1 MTVSRNNEAM
11 SRRYR
16 RHSVH
21 EPVGSDPSREICDM
35 ELMRELILG
44 VFLGESGIVFHT
56 DPENDHRYK
65 VTDGLKIDP
74 PTKTLALRLS
84 NIGWLY
90 NRIKRYRNHLSQNPG
105 YGSVAIA
112 FAAALD
118 EAMIEYNRL
127 ITTIGQEL
135 HDMNDPD
142 YVHGSRSSQRG
153 GSIQGMPFVSLSRI
167 EVWTFDWYYKLKML
181 AVLIEKCKHKRG
193 GALINVI
200 YKESMHGDPMI
211 RECMVRIL
219 VKVVEELKKMLSRW
233 IFHGQI
239 DDPYKE
245 FFIMNT
251 SQSQLATCSTG
262 YSTPTTSGRSTI
274 GQSLSSHSLTP
285 LTGDAS
291 TWLEKHTINH
301 DMLPGFI
308 PQDQAKK
315 ILSTGTS
322 VNLLLQS
329 MPSGKSLLHLD
340 STVSEDQRMELVPGY
355 RMLEDAFEKT
365 DSELLFKDMFNLTCD
380 DGNNNSNGASG
391 VHVQGAS
398 SVHVQGASSV
408 HVQGASGVHVQGASS
423 VQLCSFKELLD
434 KAHLETS
441 LRAKKVLFDDHKL
454 MDHLAGI
461 RSFLLLGQG
470 DFIRHFMER
479 LVRVLN
485 RPASLIKTHSLT
497 EILSASIHAT
507 NAKFLDEEVLKRID
521 SIFLDTSQ
529 VGSTSG
535 QVEKDRFLLDVNQ
548 TTGWDI
554 FTLTYRTKGP
564 ISTILTNSCMQKYS
578 ILFKHLW
585 RSKRM
590 EIILTE
596 LWMRYRSTSPRLKL
610 FPDDVSLR
618 NRLKTMYHQNSLL
631 IHEMNHFIQQMSYYI
646 GFEVVE
652 CSWEE
657 FIQRLNASSDI
668 DSLVEAHN
676 WFLTNVSIMSMLEP
690 PSNPLFLQL
699 RAVYDCITDYQTE
712 LRSFEEKLSSEVK
725 SREEYKK
732 KGQGS
737 SCVDTTDREGAQE
750 AGEGRTVPPED
761 EERKELKRRE
771 KFESKVVET
780 FKVQMYIK
788 SAQYQEMVQSFLI
801 LLAEHP
807 DVNMK
812 LLSTRIDF
820 NKYYAKSNKSLETS
834 FHFSQRLSLDGSF
847 K

>member
-1 MTVSRNNEAM
+1 MTVNRNYEAM

-21 EPVGSDPSREICDM
+21 EPVGSDPSREISDM

-65 VTDGLKIDP
+65 VTDGLKMDP

-118 EAMIEYNRL
+118 ESMIEYNRL

-142 YVHGSRSSQRG
+142 YIHGSRASQRG
-153 GSIQGMPFVSLSRI
+153 GNIQGMPFVSLSRI

-193 GALINVI
+193 GALVNVI

-211 RECMVRIL
+211 RECMLRIL

-233 IFHGQI
+233 IFHGQV

-251 SQSQLATCSTG
+251 SQSKLAAGSTCSTG
-262 YSTPTTSGRSTI
+262 YSTPTASGRSTI
-274 GQSLSSHSLTP
+274 GQSGHSLTP
-285 LTGDAS
+285 LTDDAS
-291 TWLEKHTINH
+291 AWLEKYTINH

-308 PQDQAKK
+308 PQDEGRK

-329 MPSGKSLLHLD
+329 MPSGKSLLD
-340 STVSEDQRMELVPGY
+340 STPVSEEQRMELIPGY

-365 DSELLFKDMFNLTCD
+365 DSEVLFKDMLNLTCD
-380 DGNNNSNGASG
+380 DGNNNSNDSNDGT
-391 VHVQGAS
+391 
-398 SVHVQGASSV
+398 
-408 HVQGASGVHVQGASS
+408 SS
-423 VQLCSFKELLD
+423 VQLCSFKQLLD

-441 LRAKKVLFDDHKL
+441 LLAKKVLFDDHKL

-521 SIFLDTSQ
+521 SIFLDTSTTQ
-529 VGSTSG
+529 VGSASG
-535 QVEKDRFLLDVNQ
+535 QVDKDRFLLDMNQ

-564 ISTILTNSCMQKYS
+564 ISTILTNSSMQKYS

-610 FPDDVSLR
+610 FADDLSLR
-618 NRLKTMYHQNSLL
+618 TRLKTMYHQNSLL

-657 FIQRLNASSDI
+657 FIQRLNTSSDI
-668 DSLVEAHN
+668 DSLVEAHK

-712 LRSFEEKLSSEVK
+712 LRSFEEKLSLEVK

-732 KGQGS
+732 KKGQGS
-737 SCVDTTDREGAQE
+737 SARVDTTGQEGAQE
-750 AGEGRTVPPED
+750 VGQGRTIGPED

>member
-1 MTVSRNNEAM
+1 MTVNRNYEAM

-21 EPVGSDPSREICDM
+21 EPVASDPSREVSDM

-44 VFLGESGIVFHT
+44 VFLGESGNVFHT

-65 VTDGLKIDP
+65 VRDGLKIDP

-142 YVHGSRSSQRG
+142 YVHGPRASQRG
-153 GSIQGMPFVSLSRI
+153 GIQGMPFVSLSRI

-200 YKESMHGDPMI
+200 YKESMHGDPAI
-211 RECMVRIL
+211 RESMVRIL
-219 VKVVEELKKMLSRW
+219 VKVVEEVKKMLSRW

-251 SQSQLATCSTG
+251 SQSQLAAGSTCST
-262 YSTPTTSGRSTI
+262 PTRSTI
-274 GQSLSSHSLTP
+274 GQSVLSGHSLTP

-291 TWLEKHTINH
+291 AWLEKYTINH

-308 PQDQAKK
+308 PQDQARK

-329 MPSGKSLLHLD
+329 MPSGKSLPVNLLLQSMPSGKSLLD
-340 STVSEDQRMELVPGY
+340 LDPVSEDQRTELIPGY

-365 DSELLFKDMFNLTCD
+365 DSEVLFKDTFNLTCD
-380 DGNNNSNGASG
+380 DGNNNSNDGT
-391 VHVQGAS
+391 
-398 SVHVQGASSV
+398 
-408 HVQGASGVHVQGASS
+408 SS
-423 VQLCSFKELLD
+423 VQSCSFKELLD

-521 SIFLDTSQ
+521 SIFLDTSTTQ

-535 QVEKDRFLLDVNQ
+535 QLDKERFLLDVNQ

-564 ISTILTNSCMQKYS
+564 ISTILTNSCMQRYS

-610 FPDDVSLR
+610 FADDASLR

-657 FIQRLNASSDI
+657 FIQRLNTSSDV
-668 DSLVEAHN
+668 DSLVEAHK
-676 WFLTNVSIMSMLEP
+676 WFLTNVSTMSMLEP

-712 LRSFEEKLSSEVK
+712 LRSFEEKLSLEVK
-725 SREEYKK
+725 CREEYKK

-737 SCVDTTDREGAQE
+737 SCVDTTGQEGAQE
-750 AGEGRTVPPED
+750 VGEGKAVPPED
-761 EERKELKRRE
+761 EERKESKRRE
-771 KFESKVVET
+771 KFESKVVEN
-780 FKVQMYIK
+780 V
-788 SAQYQEMVQSFLI
+788 
-801 LLAEHP
+801 
-807 DVNMK
+807 
-812 LLSTRIDF
+812 
-820 NKYYAKSNKSLETS
+820 
-834 FHFSQRLSLDGSF
+834 
-847 K
+847 